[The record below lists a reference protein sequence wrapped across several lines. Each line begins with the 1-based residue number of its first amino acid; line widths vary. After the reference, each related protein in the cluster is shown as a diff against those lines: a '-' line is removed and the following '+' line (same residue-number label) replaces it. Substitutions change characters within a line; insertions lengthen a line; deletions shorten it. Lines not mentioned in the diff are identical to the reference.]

1 MIAEPTTPTGR
12 VGRELDRVL
21 TRLAALGPARS
32 ARPGPDGV
40 APAVRVRPVLQ
51 HLADA
56 AADAEGRVR
65 RPVPA
70 LPAHALGDQLAV
82 LAADLLAALPPD
94 DPSAAPGL
102 EDLAER
108 LTALRRAL

>member
-32 ARPGPDGV
+32 ARPGPDGTT
-40 APAVRVRPVLQ
+40 PADRVRPLLQ

-56 AADAEGRVR
+56 AADAEGGPR

-70 LPAHALGDQLAV
+70 LAAHALGDQLAV
-82 LAADLLAALPPD
+82 LAADLLAAVPAD
-94 DPSAAPGL
+94 DPA
-102 EDLAER
+102 LAEAADE

>member
-1 MIAEPTTPTGR
+1 MIDEPTTPAGR

-40 APAVRVRPVLQ
+40 APADRVRPLLQ

-56 AADAEGRVR
+56 AADAEGRPR
-65 RPVPA
+65 RPVPV
-70 LPAHALGDQLAV
+70 LSAHALGDQLAV
-82 LAADLLAALPPD
+82 LATDLLAVLAPD
-94 DPSAAPGL
+94 DPAAQPGL
-102 EDLAER
+102 ADVAER

>member
-40 APAVRVRPVLQ
+40 TPADRVRPLLQ

-56 AADAEGRVR
+56 AADAEGRAR
-65 RPVPA
+65 RRVPQ
-70 LPAHALGDQLAV
+70 LGAHALGDQLAV
-82 LAADLLAALPPD
+82 LAADLLAAVPADGPEL
-94 DPSAAPGL
+94 AAVAD
-102 EDLAER
+102 E